1 MKPQNNIKIISKY
14 AFMFFASQ
22 LMIFSLP
29 IDSHAQS
36 KQGSSAQSATSS
48 SPQPASVPKAESEK
62 TDPPVF
68 PMVTVEGKAA
78 DEVAGYVAKRS
89 ITATKTDTPI
99 LEIPQ
104 SISVVTRHEM
114 DMRSVQ
120 NFTEALRYVPGVTVD
135 QFGFDGR
142 GFEYILMRGFNGNPN
157 ANFRDGLSNAA
168 QGLFFNS
175 FITETYGLERVDVL
189 RGPSSVMFG
198 RGDAGGIVNRVT
210 KRPNANPVREIEFQ
224 YGNFDRKRIAADV
237 GAVSKDGTI
246 MFRLVTTALET
257 GTQVRYPNT
266 GGERAQIERFYI
278 APSITWRPTNA
289 TSITLMGDI
298 LQNRSGSS
306 PFYIAAPDG
315 SFSNVLQSDPK
326 FSRYNTNQASF
337 SYQIEHHFN
346 EAFTAR
352 QNFRYTQQTGNF
364 QDLFSNGF
372 LTADRPTFADRGT
385 YATNERLSQIVLDTH
400 LQGKLDT
407 GPFNHTVLL
416 GADWN
421 QTNASLKYFEGYNNG
436 FVPLGIDLLNPVYG
450 VPIPRPD
457 VLGINAKQR
466 IDQLGFYIQDQ
477 IRYNENWILTLSGRY
492 DRIHSKD
499 NDLLSVSTTR
509 VKDSAFTGRAGLTY
523 LFSNGIAP
531 YFSYS
536 QSFLP
541 QAGFDSSNKPFDP
554 TRGEQFEAGIK
565 YQPVGGRSLYTA
577 AFFDLSKTNV
587 LSRDPT
593 DETGFR
599 FMQLGEV
606 RSRGVELEARAELLR
621 GLNMIGSFTY
631 HDVENVKDTDFRG
644 KRPVQVPT
652 TMTSGWLD
660 YSFGALGIDWLRGF
674 GLGGGVRYIGRVFNE
689 EDNISTT
696 PSFTLFDATLRY
708 ERGPMLFTVNASN
721 IFNNKYIA
729 STFFGRHY
737 LGTERTV
744 IGTLAFRF

>member
-1 MKPQNNIKIISKY
+1 MTFLLS
-14 AFMFFASQ
+14 
-22 LMIFSLP
+22 
-29 IDSHAQS
+29 IDSYAQS
-36 KQGSSAQSATSS
+36 KQESSGQSAASGN
-48 SPQPASVPKAESEK
+48 PQPASVSEPKTESEK
-62 TDPPVF
+62 ADPPVF

-78 DEVAGYVAKRS
+78 DEIAGYVAKRS

-142 GFEYILMRGFNGNPN
+142 GFEYVLMRGFNGNPN

-175 FITETYGLERVDVL
+175 FITETYGLERIDVL

-198 RGDAGGIVNRVT
+198 RGDAGGIINRVT

-257 GTQVRYPNT
+257 DTQVRYPNT
-266 GGERAQIERFYI
+266 GGERAQNERFYI

-298 LQNRSGSS
+298 LHNRSGSS

-315 SFSNVLQSDPK
+315 GFSNVLQSDPK
-326 FSRYNTNQASF
+326 FARYNTNQSSF

-346 EAFTAR
+346 EFLTAR
-352 QNFRYTQQTGNF
+352 QNFRYTQQTGRF
-364 QDLFSNGF
+364 QDLFSTGF
-372 LTADRPTFADRGT
+372 NTVDQPALADRDA

-400 LQGKLDT
+400 LQAKLNT

-421 QTNASLKYFEGYNNG
+421 QTNATLKYFQGYNNG
-436 FVPLGIDLLNPVYG
+436 FIPPSIDILNPVYG

-492 DRIHSKD
+492 DRIHSRD
-499 NDLLSVSTTR
+499 NDFLSVSTTK

-541 QAGFDSSNKPFDP
+541 QAGFDSSDKPFDP

-565 YQPVGGRSLYTA
+565 YQPVGGRSLYTV

-587 LSRDPT
+587 LSRDPA

-599 FMQLGEV
+599 FMQLGKV

-631 HDVENVKDTDFRG
+631 HDVENVKDTDFKG
-644 KRPVQVPT
+644 KMPVQVPT

-689 EDNISTT
+689 EQNISST
-696 PSFTLFDATLRY
+696 PAFTLFDATLRY

-721 IFNNKYIA
+721 IFDNRYIA